1 MLKNSKF
8 NQSDALS
15 VCLSSTLALSLH
27 PYLSLYFPCCIVS
40 YGLLFIPCCY
50 YYSCSCRCFCF
61 FVFVLPLCSAIVSAT
76 FFVKQKPSRKN
87 KETGP
92 NRNRVYQGGGVQ
104 GWAVQVSGKGKYIEP
119 KAKGRR
125 LTHDKKI
132 KKKKKEREKRRK
144 ERDTQRQTKEK
155 AQRAKKKWIYVY
167 R

>member
-1 MLKNSKF
+1 MVCFLF
-8 NQSDALS
+8 PVVIIILVAVVVS
-15 VCLSSTLALSLH
+15 V
-27 PYLSLYFPCCIVS
+27 FV
-40 YGLLFIPCCY
+40 
-50 YYSCSCRCFCF
+50 

-87 KETGP
+87 KERGP

-132 KKKKKEREKRRK
+132 KKKKRRERKGGKKEIHKGRQKKRHKERKKNGSMYIDRVYSIW
-144 ERDTQRQTKEK
+144 DL
-155 AQRAKKKWIYVY
+155 APPRAA
-167 R
+167 

>member
-1 MLKNSKF
+1 MVCFLF
-8 NQSDALS
+8 PVVIIILVAVVVS
-15 VCLSSTLALSLH
+15 V
-27 PYLSLYFPCCIVS
+27 FV
-40 YGLLFIPCCY
+40 
-50 YYSCSCRCFCF
+50 

-132 KKKKKEREKRRK
+132 KKKKGEREKEERK
-144 ERDTQRQTKEK
+144 RYTKADKRKGTKSEK
-155 AQRAKKKWIYVY
+155 KMDLCI
-167 R
+167 